1 MKRILQCL
9 CNTDRG
15 IGSYVWRASLISL
28 IPSLVVSA
36 VVTIALLM
44 LHQPL
49 NDPPGTGGPVLL
61 VLFGALF
68 FSPWLETVLMWPAL
82 WILKRLI
89 RNSLGV
95 AFASAI
101 LWGGLHSLVS
111 PTWGLIVL
119 WPFFVLSLCFLEWQ
133 KRSTGRAILVTGL
146 VHTCNNSL
154 PAVAVLLSA

>member
-1 MKRILQCL
+1 VKRILQPL
-9 CNTDRG
+9 RNTDRG
-15 IGSYVWRASLISL
+15 IASYVWRATLISL
-28 IPSLVVSA
+28 VPSIVIAA
-36 VVTIALLM
+36 VVTIAV
-44 LHQPL
+44 P
-49 NDPPGTGGPVLL
+49 DSEPPGKESPILL
-61 VLFGALF
+61 VLFGVLF
-68 FSPWLETVLMWPAL
+68 VSPWLETLLMWPVL

-95 AFASAI
+95 ALVSAT
-101 LWGGLHSLVS
+101 LWGCLHSLIS

-133 KRSTGRAILVTGL
+133 KRSTGRALVVTGL

>member
-1 MKRILQCL
+1 M
-9 CNTDRG
+9 
-15 IGSYVWRASLISL
+15 
-28 IPSLVVSA
+28 
-36 VVTIALLM
+36 
-44 LHQPL
+44 
-49 NDPPGTGGPVLL
+49 GGPVLL
-61 VLFGALF
+61 VLFGVLF

-82 WILKRLI
+82 WVLKRLI

-154 PAVAVLLSA
+154 PAVAILLSA